1 MKMNKGE
8 FLVRCIA
15 GESLLDPAE
24 LMDDSNFVKEI
35 KKLIKQNLELN
46 EIKNKMINWCE
57 RNY

>member
-24 LMDDSNFVKEI
+24 LMEDSNFVKEI

-46 EIKNKMINWCE
+46 EIKNKMIKWCE

>member
-24 LMDDSNFVKEI
+24 LMGDSNFVKEI

-46 EIKNKMINWCE
+46 EIKNKMINWCQ

>member
-46 EIKNKMINWCE
+46 EIKNKMINWCQ

>member
-15 GESLLDPAE
+15 GESLLNPAE